1 MAATLTHY
9 RTETGNGF
17 IHRGVVMS
25 TEKSADA
32 FNRFLEDISEF
43 SSERV
48 EQAPGA
54 PHEVEGV
61 GEPSSVGRRV
71 RTVRQEKG
79 LSVEDVA
86 QRTGLSPKY
95 LIQIETDE
103 IAPPLGALIRVSKA
117 LDMKLGRFIST
128 GEVKPFAVVRKDE
141 RRVVS
146 RYTSAQGDQYG
157 YTYESLAPD
166 KKDRHMEPFMV
177 TLVPSKARKEL
188 SAHAGQ
194 EFIYVLEGAMEVILK
209 DYAEVL
215 YPGDSIY
222 YDSTVPHLVR
232 CHGDKETVILAVLYI
247 EDE

>member
-1 MAATLTHY
+1 
-9 RTETGNGF
+9 
-17 IHRGVVMS
+17 MS
-25 TEKSADA
+25 TEKPTDA
-32 FNRFLEDISEF
+32 FNHFLEDISRF
-43 SSERV
+43 TSERG
-48 EQAPGA
+48 EEAPGK
-54 PHEVEGV
+54 PPEVEEIRG
-61 GEPSSVGRRV
+61 PTSVGRRV
-71 RTVRQEKG
+71 HTVRQEKG

-86 QRTGLSPKY
+86 QRTGLSSEY
-95 LIQIETDE
+95 LVRIETNE
-103 IAPPLGALIRVSKA
+103 VSPPLGALIRVAKA

-128 GEVKPFAVVRKDE
+128 GEVKPFTLVRKDQ

-157 YTYESLAPD
+157 YTYESLAAD
-166 KKDRHMEPFMV
+166 KKDRYMEPFMV

-188 SAHAGQ
+188 STHAGQ

-209 DYAEVL
+209 DCTEVL

-232 CHGDKETVILAVLYI
+232 CHGDKEAVILAVLYI